1 MMGLGTLA
9 NVLAILA
16 GGGLGLLLKGGLPE
30 RWQGALMRTM
40 GLAVVFIGAAGAMPG
55 LLRAEGGALAGT
67 GVKDTLGMIFAL
79 ALGTLVGEWIDLDDK
94 MERLGAWL
102 KAKADRGG
110 DSQFVQGFVTASLTV
125 CIGAMAVV
133 GSIQDGLSHD
143 PSTLLTKA
151 ALDCLIVMVFAAT
164 YGKGALFSA
173 LPVGV
178 FQGSIT
184 LLAGLLAPVFS
195 PAVVDNL
202 SFLGSILI
210 FCVGANLAF
219 DTKLRVANMLPAL
232 VFGGLWTTFI

>member
-102 KAKADRGG
+102 KAKAGPGGG
-110 DSQFVQGFVTASLTV
+110 DSQFVP
-125 CIGAMAVV
+125 
-133 GSIQDGLSHD
+133 GLCHRL
-143 PSTLLTKA
+143 PHRVHRGHGGGGQPVLFGVHPHLLR
-151 ALDCLIVMVFAAT
+151 
-164 YGKGALFSA
+164 GGQ
-173 LPVGV
+173 P
-178 FQGSIT
+178 
-184 LLAGLLAPVFS
+184 GL
-195 PAVVDNL
+195 
-202 SFLGSILI
+202 
-210 FCVGANLAF
+210 
-219 DTKLRVANMLPAL
+219 
-232 VFGGLWTTFI
+232 

>member
-102 KAKADRGG
+102 KAKADPGRGQPVRPRALSPPPSPCASG
-110 DSQFVQGFVTASLTV
+110 PWRWWDRFKTACLTTRPP
-125 CIGAMAVV
+125 C
-133 GSIQDGLSHD
+133 
-143 PSTLLTKA
+143 
-151 ALDCLIVMVFAAT
+151 
-164 YGKGALFSA
+164 
-173 LPVGV
+173 
-178 FQGSIT
+178 
-184 LLAGLLAPVFS
+184 
-195 PAVVDNL
+195 
-202 SFLGSILI
+202 
-210 FCVGANLAF
+210 
-219 DTKLRVANMLPAL
+219 
-232 VFGGLWTTFI
+232 

>member
-102 KAKADRGG
+102 KAKAYRGG

-151 ALDCLIVMVFAAT
+151 VL
-164 YGKGALFSA
+164 
-173 LPVGV
+173 
-178 FQGSIT
+178 
-184 LLAGLLAPVFS
+184 
-195 PAVVDNL
+195 DNL

-210 FCVGANLAF
+210 FCVGANRAF

>member
-55 LLRAEGGALAGT
+55 LLRAEGG
-67 GVKDTLGMIFAL
+67 AL

-151 ALDCLIVMVFAAT
+151 VLDCLIVMVFAAT

>member
-151 ALDCLIVMVFAAT
+151 
-164 YGKGALFSA
+164 
-173 LPVGV
+173 
-178 FQGSIT
+178 
-184 LLAGLLAPVFS
+184 
-195 PAVVDNL
+195 VVDNL

-210 FCVGANLAF
+210 FCVGANLAV

>member
-1 MMGLGTLA
+1 M
-9 NVLAILA
+9 LAILA

-151 ALDCLIVMVFAAT
+151 VL
-164 YGKGALFSA
+164 
-173 LPVGV
+173 
-178 FQGSIT
+178 
-184 LLAGLLAPVFS
+184 
-195 PAVVDNL
+195 DNL

>member
-79 ALGTLVGEWIDLDDK
+79 ALGPLVGEWIDLDDK

-133 GSIQDGLSHD
+133 
-143 PSTLLTKA
+143 
-151 ALDCLIVMVFAAT
+151 
-164 YGKGALFSA
+164 
-173 LPVGV
+173 
-178 FQGSIT
+178 
-184 LLAGLLAPVFS
+184 
-195 PAVVDNL
+195 DNL

>member
-1 MMGLGTLA
+1 
-9 NVLAILA
+9 
-16 GGGLGLLLKGGLPE
+16 
-30 RWQGALMRTM
+30 
-40 GLAVVFIGAAGAMPG
+40 
-55 LLRAEGGALAGT
+55 
-67 GVKDTLGMIFAL
+67 MIFAL

-133 GSIQDGLSHD
+133 
-143 PSTLLTKA
+143 
-151 ALDCLIVMVFAAT
+151 
-164 YGKGALFSA
+164 
-173 LPVGV
+173 
-178 FQGSIT
+178 
-184 LLAGLLAPVFS
+184 
-195 PAVVDNL
+195 DNL

>member
-30 RWQGALMRTM
+30 RWQRTM

-110 DSQFVQGFVTASLTV
+110 DSQFVQGFVTVSLTV

-151 ALDCLIVMVFAAT
+151 VTVSSSWSSRRPTARVPCSPPCPWECFRAASLYWPDCWPRC
-164 YGKGALFSA
+164 SA
-173 LPVGV
+173 
-178 FQGSIT
+178 
-184 LLAGLLAPVFS
+184 
-195 PAVVDNL
+195 
-202 SFLGSILI
+202 
-210 FCVGANLAF
+210 
-219 DTKLRVANMLPAL
+219 RRW
-232 VFGGLWTTFI
+232 WTTCPFGVHPHLLRGGQPGL